1 MAESSAGT
9 GGAEDGRC
17 AADAAAGVPLG
28 GRSWSRPAL
37 AVLGVAGAA
46 LVAVTGLFLAA
57 VFLHVAPANSLS
69 REYREQVDGVV
80 YPEFEQNWKLF
91 APNPLQQNVSLDAR
105 VRTVADGGATRTH
118 DWFGLTA
125 RDLAAIRGNPAP
137 SHADQNLLRR
147 AWDFYEGTHSA
158 QDDSPTGPRGKLAE
172 QYLKRIALQ
181 RTGRSV
187 DGERILEIE
196 FRVTATVVRPPDW
209 SGEAAPPAPKVREL
223 PWWPVNDED
232 HRGLG

>member
-1 MAESSAGT
+1 MTES
-9 GGAEDGRC
+9 AEDPPGAR
-17 AADAAAGVPLG
+17 A
-28 GRSWSRPAL
+28 WSTSAL
-37 AVLGVAGAA
+37 AVLAVAAVV
-46 LVAVTGLFLAA
+46 LVTVTGLFLGA

-105 VRTVADGGATRTH
+105 VRTVVAGGATRTH
-118 DWFGLTA
+118 DWVGLTA
-125 RDLAAIRGNPAP
+125 RDIAAIRGNPAP

-147 AWDFYEGTHSA
+147 AWDFYDGSHSA
-158 QDDSPTGPRGKLAE
+158 QDDSLTNPRGKLAE

-181 RTGRSV
+181 RIGRAA
-187 DGERILEIE
+187 DGERIMEIE
-196 FRVTATVVRPPDW
+196 FRVTTATVPPPGW

-232 HRGLG
+232 YRGLG